1 MRKQRLFNDIQK
13 ILALNLS
20 IAASFWGLNTQAY
33 AHGGQAELVPLYQN
47 MSEQGAKV
55 VKDDF
60 TNTYMISKGSIVVR
74 AKPNSD
80 QVLVNGKP
88 LKLSVPLIIKEGKP
102 VIGKDFFNEVFQ
114 SGLDQTFKIENTFH
128 PLNSLNTEEIKKTF
142 ESINRSKYAYKNMR
156 FAELKLKEPEKAKV
170 WDYFINHKDY
180 KEDRI
185 ASFILLKGNQAI
197 EGEVNLHTQQVTK
210 WNVLKDTHGMILLDN
225 FETVQRVIES
235 SKEYQEALRKRGVT
249 DVKKVIT
256 NPLTVGYFGGKDG
269 LDKQLNVLKVVSYL
283 DTGDGNY
290 WAHPIENLVAVVDL
304 DKEKI
309 IKIEERAMI
318 PVPMADRPYA
328 TKNTQPP
335 KIKPLNI
342 IEPEGKNFTITGQT
356 VHWGN
361 WCFHVGLDSRVG
373 LQLSTVTYKD
383 KGVKRKVMYEGNL
396 GGMVVPYGDPDM
408 GWYFKSY
415 LDSGEYGRGTLS
427 SSIQLGTD
435 APENAVLLDAV
446 IADYKGSLK
455 LFQMRSQFLSDTLDL
470 SINIK
475 KFLVIRMQVKPAVS
489 LWCAGLVRLEITI
502 ICLIGYLLKMV
513 SLELMLVQQELK
525 LLKGLKR
532 ELCMTV
538 LPKKTLNT
546 AR

>member
-1 MRKQRLFNDIQK
+1 MKLMRKQRLFNDIQK

-88 LKLSVPLIIKEGKP
+88 LKLSVPLVIKEGKP

-128 PLNSLNTEEIKKTF
+128 PLNSLSTEEIKKTF

-309 IKIEERAMI
+309 IKIEEGAMI

-408 GWYFKSY
+408 G
-415 LDSGEYGRGTLS
+415 
-427 SSIQLGTD
+427 
-435 APENAVLLDAV
+435 
-446 IADYKGSLK
+446 
-455 LFQMRSQFLSDTLDL
+455 
-470 SINIK
+470 
-475 KFLVIRMQVKPAVS
+475 
-489 LWCAGLVRLEITI
+489 
-502 ICLIGYLLKMV
+502 
-513 SLELMLVQQELK
+513 
-525 LLKGLKR
+525 
-532 ELCMTV
+532 
-538 LPKKTLNT
+538 
-546 AR
+546 